1 MESAR
6 SLCMTNPCFLDCE
19 VTKSLLPPRSTNLS
33 LSFTLRILRAI
44 VCQMGCTL
52 PDSFPEFKDVL
63 AERLKGYVNRK
74 NSLKVIQRR
83 I

>member
-1 MESAR
+1 
-6 SLCMTNPCFLDCE
+6 
-19 VTKSLLPPRSTNLS
+19 
-33 LSFTLRILRAI
+33 
-44 VCQMGCTL
+44 MGCTL